1 MKYYTYAHYTV
12 DTKEIFYI
20 GKGTFSK
27 QGNFK
32 RAYAKTGRNAYWKN
46 KVNKHQGFEVKV
58 LAVWGTE
65 EESFSH
71 ERLLI
76 SCFEGKLV
84 NLTGGGEGCH
94 GRKQSEQEKN
104 KRAVKL
110 RGLKRNSECRQ
121 RMSEAQKINKISLE
135 SLKKAR
141 EKQKKKV
148 FCLTTAV
155 TYSSL
160 REASIATGVLIQ
172 NISKCCLGKR
182 NHAGGLS
189 WKYLND

>member
-1 MKYYTYAHYTV
+1 MNYYTYAHYTA

-32 RAYAKTGRNAYWKN
+32 RAYAKTGRNAFWKN

-58 LAVWGTE
+58 LAVWKTE
-65 EESFSH
+65 DEAFSH

-84 NLTGGGEGCH
+84 NLTEGGDGCS
-94 GRKQSEQEKN
+94 GRKHSEEEKK
-104 KRAVKL
+104 KRADKL
-110 RGLKRNSECRQ
+110 RGLKRNPECLQ
-121 RMSEAQKINKISLE
+121 RMSEAQKINKVALE
-135 SLKKAR
+135 SLNKAR

-148 FCLTTAV
+148 LCITTEI
-155 TYSSL
+155 TYLSL
-160 REASIATGVLIQ
+160 SEASTNTGVLIQ

-182 NHAGGLS
+182 PNAGGFK

>member
-1 MKYYTYAHYTV
+1 MSYYTYAHYTI

-46 KVNKHQGFEVKV
+46 KVNKHQGFKVKI
-58 LAVWGTE
+58 LAVWDTE

-84 NLTGGGEGCH
+84 NLTEGGEGCF
-94 GRKQSEQEKN
+94 GRKQSQEEKN
-104 KRAVKL
+104 KRADSN
-110 RGLKRNSECRQ
+110 RGQKRNPQTLQ
-121 RMSEAQKINKISLE
+121 RMSEAQKKNSTSLE
-135 SLKKAR
+135 VLKTAR

-148 FCLTTAV
+148 FCFTTKV

-160 REASIATGVLIQ
+160 REASINTGIIIQ

-182 NHAGGLS
+182 KHAGGLS